1 MYETILYIIIII
13 ILIILNGILSMSELA
28 VVSSRKGKLQKM
40 INEGKKHA
48 QTVIDLNENPNQF
61 LSTIQIGIT
70 LIGVLTGA
78 FGGATLS
85 TPLANVI
92 SPYVPYAESIS
103 VLIVV
108 IVTTYLSLVIGE
120 LVPKRI
126 ALNSPE
132 RVAVKVAKSMKI
144 LSKICKPFVIIL
156 SKSTNAVLTI
166 LRINHKEDTSITEEE
181 IELMIEES
189 RVEGNIEKEE
199 EDIIKRVFK
208 LDEQKV
214 DMIMTP
220 RSEIIWID
228 LDDSPEENKKKIIES
243 KRSIFP
249 IAKGE
254 LDDFMGVVQS
264 KDILAV
270 LFENKEMNLEKIVKN
285 PIVVPEN
292 LESLE
297 LLKQYKENKEYVHMA
312 LIVDE
317 FGSVSGLITLN
328 DLLEG
333 IVGDIPGID
342 ETDDPIATQRA
353 DGTWLIDGRYQIDR
367 FKELFDYS
375 EEFPDEKED
384 NFTTIAGFILSFC
397 GKIPEEGEEFIW
409 DRFSFEI
416 VDMDGNKIDKL
427 LITDLG
433 PQEIVE
439 KDED

>member
-1 MYETILYIIIII
+1 MYLTIFYIIIII

-85 TPLANVI
+85 SPLASVI
-92 SPYVPYAESIS
+92 SPYVPYAETIS

-108 IVTTYLSLVIGE
+108 IITTYLSLVIGE

-132 RVAVKVAKSMKI
+132 RVAVKVAKSMKV

-166 LRINHKEDTSITEEE
+166 LRINRKEDTSITEEE

-228 LDDSPEENKKKIIES
+228 LDDSPEVNKKKIIES

-297 LLKQYKENKEYVHMA
+297 LLKQYKENKQYVHMA

-342 ETDDPIATQRA
+342 ETDDPIAVQRA

-397 GKIPEEGEEFIW
+397 GKIPAEGEEFIW

-427 LITDLG
+427 LVTDLG
-433 PQEIVE
+433 PQDIVE
-439 KDED
+439 EDED